1 MMEQR
6 IDTPNLGF
14 WALYFIQI
22 EIKTKS
28 FHKS

>member
-1 MMEQR
+1 MEQR

-14 WALYFIQI
+14 WALYFTYFQ
-22 EIKTKS
+22 IKTKN